1 MRFDTLYYKQRQKKR
16 YGIDR
21 FRDRKGRD
29 MRKQNK
35 AKSRNIA
42 SAAVSVLIII
52 LMVGIVMSGCGSFLF
67 RNCHMTGS
75 EGPGWYDATRKS
87 KLVFE
92 RCSFGYQESAMYPG
106 ADNGE
111 RFKDC
116 VWWEGRDAYAAG

>member
-92 RCSFGYQESAMYPG
+92 RYSFGYQESAMYPS

>member
-1 MRFDTLYYKQRQKKR
+1 
-16 YGIDR
+16 
-21 FRDRKGRD
+21 

-87 KLVFE
+87 ELVFE
-92 RCSFGYQESAMYPG
+92 RCSFGYQESAVYPG

>member
-1 MRFDTLYYKQRQKKR
+1 MISDSR
-16 YGIDR
+16 I
-21 FRDRKGRD
+21 RDCSIGPFYITGG
-29 MRKQNK
+29 
-35 AKSRNIA
+35 S
-42 SAAVSVLIII
+42 
-52 LMVGIVMSGCGSFLF
+52 GSFLF

>member
-1 MRFDTLYYKQRQKKR
+1 
-16 YGIDR
+16 
-21 FRDRKGRD
+21 

-35 AKSRNIA
+35 AKSRH
-42 SAAVSVLIII
+42 SADKRILPVLILICMRT
-52 LMVGIVMSGCGSFLF
+52 LTAAASMSGCGSFLF

-75 EGPGWYDATRKS
+75 EGPGWYDTTRKS

>member
-52 LMVGIVMSGCGSFLF
+52 LMVGSVMSGCGSFLF

-92 RCSFGYQESAMYPG
+92 RGSFGYQESAMYPG

>member
-1 MRFDTLYYKQRQKKR
+1 MMKQVTGISVRMKAAESASRKPLIQEIPYGRQQKNSR
-16 YGIDR
+16 I
-21 FRDRKGRD
+21 RDCSIGPFYITGG
-29 MRKQNK
+29 
-35 AKSRNIA
+35 S
-42 SAAVSVLIII
+42 
-52 LMVGIVMSGCGSFLF
+52 GSFLF